1 MLRIAIA
8 ILLALS
14 LGQSSLS
21 QGVQFR
27 WKLNPGT
34 KLYSDVEQ
42 VMEQSPPGVTKP
54 VTQVTKIIQ
63 LWEVKKKNEDG
74 SAQIVTVLQRATLSM
89 DIPGAGS
96 VEMDTDKTE
105 DFGFAKQIGQMFRPM
120 IGVEC
125 SNTMSPNGKI
135 SNVVIPDEALKG
147 FRSIPLGSSM
157 EPVLKD
163 SIEKGSPVFPDAAIV
178 PGHTWIQVTETKN
191 DTGILES
198 TNQYKYIGPVMF
210 EGRQIHQ
217 FNFNTKMAFK
227 GEGKFKAKITVPSQD
242 IQGKLWFDN
251 EKGYLVVSEL
261 SQNMTMSIEIPD
273 QPLVEQKVV
282 QKMKTGFRPE
292 KK

>member
-8 ILLALS
+8 LLLELFLS
-14 LGQSSLS
+14 HSAYS

-27 WKLNPGT
+27 WKLVPGT

-42 VMEQSPPGVTKP
+42 VMEQSPPGVTTP
-54 VTQVTKIIQ
+54 VKQMTNITQ
-63 LWEVKKKNEDG
+63 LWEVKNKNEDG
-74 SAQIVTVLQRATLSM
+74 SVQIVTVLQRARLSM

-125 SNTMSPNGKI
+125 SNTMAANGKI

-147 FRSIPLGSSM
+147 FRSIPMGSSM

-163 SIEKGSPVFPDAAIV
+163 SIEKGSPVFPDARIL
-178 PGHTWIQVTETKN
+178 PGHTWTQVTETKN

-217 FNFNTKMAFK
+217 FNVSTKMEFK
-227 GEGKFKAKITVPSQD
+227 GEGKLKAKITVPAQD

-251 EKGYLVVSEL
+251 DNGYLVVSEL
-261 SQNMTMSIEIPD
+261 SQNMTMNIQIPD

-282 QKMKTGFRPE
+282 QKMKTGFRQE